1 MSTTTG
7 NSCANCGA
15 SLSAQAKFCHACGQ
29 PAATQQRRGPNFLWI
44 IGGFVVVV
52 VLVAIAYSAGQ
63 RAGQAPTAGGA
74 PPSAGAPGGAM
85 PDLASMSPREQA
97 DRLFNRVMTAHQ
109 NGNVEEINLFKPMA
123 LQAYDVMGPLDPDAH
138 YHVGLIHSISGS
150 TDSAAARA
158 DSIEAAVP
166 NHLLAIMLRT
176 SVARLAGDAPTEQ
189 QLERRFLDNYDAQM
203 ASGRQEY
210 LDHQRA
216 IDTYKTQAE
225 LDLGVASG
233 G

>member
-1 MSTTTG
+1 MSTSTG
-7 NSCANCGA
+7 NTCSNCGA

-29 PAATQQRRGPNFLWI
+29 PAAAQRQSGPNLLWI
-44 IGGFVVVV
+44 LGGFVVVV

-63 RAGQAPTAGGA
+63 RAGGPPAAGAAPSG
-74 PPSAGAPGGAM
+74 GAPGGGM
-85 PDLASMSPREQA
+85 PDLASMTPREQA

-109 NGNVEEINLFKPMA
+109 NGNVEDINLFKPMA
-123 LQAYDVMGPLDPDAH
+123 LQVYGMLGPLDPDAH

-150 TDSAAARA
+150 PDSAAARA
-158 DSIEAAVP
+158 DSIEAQVP

-176 SVARLAGDAPTEQ
+176 SVARLAGDTQTEQ
-189 QLERRFLDNYDAQM
+189 QLERRFLDNYDAQITT
-203 ASGRQEY
+203 GRQEY

-216 IDTYKTQAE
+216 IDAYKTQAE
-225 LDLGVASG
+225 IDLGVSSG